1 MDWLILVGFAC
12 VPLVALLGILLGLLW
27 SSERCPVS
35 KVCLV
40 ARVENW
46 SLASLAGM
54 LATLV
59 TVLLIGIFA
68 TETGY
73 VNSTGHASG
82 MAMFLTLLFAFY
94 KFGFH
99 ELVQMSREAAWR
111 IHATLGLMT
120 LVMGL
125 AHLVL
130 VFQKLGAEVV
140 FGHVPSVFG
149 LVSLLLMLLGS
160 LPAKFL
166 IYDYFKLL
174 HFLSFIGLLF
184 TIYHMIEAAVRHRNL
199 ITIVTAVVNCAV
211 LLAYVG
217 QRSYVWAFA
226 RKAVVR
232 KSEVI
237 AEKDGEHIFLYLSVP
252 GFSFKVGQWTRLW
265 IPSLSSVAHPFTLIP
280 ANEPGADVAL
290 FIKVAGAFTQRLAAR
305 LREGHL
311 ERLQI
316 SLQGPFGRPA
326 VAAVPPVVY
335 VCGGVGITP
344 CLAAQGLSNGR
355 GRLYWALRSEALL
368 RRVMERLE
376 LDELSCVKLKGRQ
389 AEADE
394 SITAWLE
401 KVAKQQASE
410 GQWNGTIFV
419 CGPKSMSDEVRKA
432 VKASR
437 MSGVKWHVHTEEF
450 RFLPKFCRPNGV
462 DGTIPTKAEGNL
474 SRQEV

>member
-290 FIKVAGAFTQRLAAR
+290 FIKAGGPAPRGPLGAAPDLPAGTVWTAGGRRGSAGGLRLWRRGDHPLPCRPGPVKRPGAALLGTAQR
-305 LREGHL
+305 
-311 ERLQI
+311 
-316 SLQGPFGRPA
+316 S
-326 VAAVPPVVY
+326 VAA
-335 VCGGVGITP
+335 
-344 CLAAQGLSNGR
+344 
-355 GRLYWALRSEALL
+355 
-368 RRVMERLE
+368 
-376 LDELSCVKLKGRQ
+376 
-389 AEADE
+389 
-394 SITAWLE
+394 
-401 KVAKQQASE
+401 E
-410 GQWNGTIFV
+410 G
-419 CGPKSMSDEVRKA
+419 
-432 VKASR
+432 
-437 MSGVKWHVHTEEF
+437 
-450 RFLPKFCRPNGV
+450 
-462 DGTIPTKAEGNL
+462 DGKIGAG
-474 SRQEV
+474 